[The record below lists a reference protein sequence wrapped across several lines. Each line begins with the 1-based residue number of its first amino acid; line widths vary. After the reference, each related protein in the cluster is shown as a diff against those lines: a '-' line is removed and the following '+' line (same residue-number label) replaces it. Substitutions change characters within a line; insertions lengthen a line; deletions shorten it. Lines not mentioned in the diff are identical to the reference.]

1 MCISLSLKLYLL
13 KCKSVAF
20 VSRSMKQSKV
30 IYCKYVFEDTAL
42 KKIKTNKQTGKNI
55 SIISCVLITNNLFF
69 FLDKNVRYITHHGVF

>member
-13 KCKSVAF
+13 KCKSIAV

-42 KKIKTNKQTGKNI
+42 KKNK
-55 SIISCVLITNNLFF
+55 
-69 FLDKNVRYITHHGVF
+69 DK